1 LRGDSLLNTRIGIP
15 RSLFYFKFIPLWKSF
30 FTELGAEIVVSEPTN
45 RRILD
50 DGVKSCVDEACLPIK
65 LFHGHVINLKDK
77 ADFIFVPRFTSISR
91 NEYICPEFGGLPD
104 MVRHTLKDLPPL
116 IDTEINMRRSETGA
130 VKAAVEIAA
139 LLGKSRHAARQALLV
154 AMESYW
160 DFKYQSL
167 CGVLPFCDLKAASR
181 ETKAVSRTQNTRA
194 FHQTISI
201 SQATEVSLTE
211 TASSVKHENRPS
223 VSDVSSP
230 GLQTRIAVIGHP
242 YNIYDRYISMDLLSK
257 LKKFDVRIKTVEMV
271 GEDDINK
278 QSSKLKKPLFWN
290 YGRKA
295 YGAALHLAQKGEID
309 GMICVTSFG
318 CGIDSFVY
326 DLIERRVRNEYGI
339 PFIIMTVDEH
349 SGEAGFNTRLEAFID
364 MLRWRKTNEN
374 DVSSSG

>member
-1 LRGDSLLNTRIGIP
+1 MSTKIGIP

-50 DGVKSCVDEACLPIK
+50 DGVKSCVDEACLPVK
-65 LFHGHVINLKDK
+65 LFHGHVLNLKDK
-77 ADFIFVPRFTSISR
+77 VDYIFVPRFTSISR

-116 IDTEINMRRSETGA
+116 IDTEINMRRSENGA
-130 VKAAVEIAA
+130 FKAAEEIAA
-139 LLGKSRHAARQALLV
+139 KLDVGRKDARHAFRTAMNNYCDFRYQA
-154 AMESYW
+154 
-160 DFKYQSL
+160 L
-167 CGVLPFCDLKAASR
+167 CGVIPFMNIEVTRRIQGDGSR
-181 ETKAVSRTQNTRA
+181 G
-194 FHQTISI
+194 
-201 SQATEVSLTE
+201 SLCE
-211 TASSVKHENRPS
+211 PQEPSPWIGPARGQFPRTASVIQENRPS
-223 VSDVSSP
+223 GCFEPREPSP
-230 GLQTRIAVIGHP
+230 RSTSPRSTQIAVIGHP
-242 YNIYDRYISMDLLSK
+242 YNIYDRYISMDLLGK
-257 LKKFDVRIKTVEMV
+257 LKKFDIGIKTVEMV
-271 GEDDINK
+271 GEEDINEY
-278 QSSKLKKPLFWN
+278 SSKLKKPLFWN

-326 DLIERRVRNEYGI
+326 DLIERKVRNEYEI

-364 MLRWRKTNEN
+364 MLSWRKSNEN